1 VTNRTPEGDQF
12 GYVGEIL
19 DPNWTP
25 DTAAAPR
32 IEAPICGTML
42 PMPAPGIYFG
52 MAEETY
58 FAIGACSTSELKRLR
73 VSSMEAWAY
82 SRRNSDYEDKASPFL
97 DHGKAVHC
105 LVLEGED
112 AFAAR
117 YVPEIDPSDFDGAL
131 ISTAEIKAAISRF
144 TCRQPVKPVAGG
156 KQALIDQLA
165 ALCEAACMVGDLDGT
180 VDQLKDRIRRFDED
194 APVAPVSRVEATGED
209 GQPFMRPAVKD
220 DWIDQLLVLDPTARA
235 WDRIVTDHLSH
246 HEGKRLISAKD
257 ERRIRIAAHMILKH
271 PDAGAMLREGYSEVS
286 IFWYC
291 RKTGVPMKARLDWL
305 KLNTVLD
312 LKTFSNKSGMPVDK
326 AILRAIANY
335 TYNLQ
340 HVVYEEAVMEARAMV
355 REHEDACIYHLDL
368 DLNQQQASCA
378 ERDRW
383 CRRWAEV
390 IEAPRFIFVFQQS
403 GIAPVTRVFQ
413 MPQGEIW
420 RASHRMA
427 EDLKRLW
434 AKCASTYGCE
444 AWLDHQPMTEIEDE
458 LIPMWSTERGTF
470 YDA

>member
-1 VTNRTPEGDQF
+1 MNQNTPEGDRH
-12 GYVGEIL
+12 GYVGQIL

-25 DTAAAPR
+25 DTAPAPR

-42 PMPAPGIYFG
+42 PMPEPGIYFG

-82 SRRNSDYEDKASPFL
+82 SRRNPNYEERESPYL

-112 AFAAR
+112 AFADR
-117 YVPEIDPSDFDGAL
+117 YVTELDPSDFEGAL

-165 ALCEAACMVGDLDGT
+165 DLAERHNAEVSLEGT
-180 VDQLKDRIRRFDED
+180 VDQLKDRIKVFVED
-194 APVAPVSRVEATGED
+194 APITPVSRVEAIGED

-220 DWIDQLLVLDPTARA
+220 DWIAQLLALDPAARV
-235 WDRIVTDHLSH
+235 WDRIVADHLKA

-257 ERRIRIAAHMILKH
+257 ERRIRIAAHMVLKH
-271 PDAGAMLREGYSEVS
+271 PDAGAMLREGHSEVS

-340 HVVYEEAVMEARAMV
+340 HVVYEEAVMEARAMI
-355 REHEDACIYHLDL
+355 REHGVSVIFDYD
-368 DLNQQQASCA
+368 DSV
-378 ERDRW
+378 
-383 CRRWAEV
+383 WADV
-390 IEAPRFIFVFQQS
+390 NKRQVFAVQWAKITEAPRFIFVFQQS
-403 GIAPVTRVFQ
+403 GMAPVTRVFS

-420 RASHRMA
+420 KASHRMA
-427 EDLKRLW
+427 EDLKRVW
-434 AKCASTYGCE
+434 ADCAAIYGCE
-444 AWLDHQPMTEIEDE
+444 AWLDHQPMIEIEDE
-458 LIPMWSTERGTF
+458 LIPMWSTERGGF